1 MKDETE
7 RSEADETENSEAPEH
22 EAAERDELQARI
34 DELET
39 ELAGAEDRYL
49 RAAAELR
56 NYRRR
61 VIEEQTQ
68 RLQYAHE
75 QLITALLPV
84 LDHMELA
91 LQSARDETQSPEETL
106 AGVDMI
112 HRQLIEVLE
121 QFGLTR
127 LAAAGEQFDPRVH
140 EAVEQRSVEA
150 EAISE
155 GEIIEEFRPG
165 YRIHDRLVRPAEV
178 CVCIAQEGPDED

>member
-7 RSEADETENSEAPEH
+7 PSEVDESVDSEAPQN
-22 EAAERDELQARI
+22 EAPAQGELQARV
-34 DELET
+34 DELEK
-39 ELAGAEDRYL
+39 ELAQAEDRYL

-61 VIEEQTQ
+61 AIEEQAQ

-75 QLITALLPV
+75 QLIAALLPV
-84 LDHMELA
+84 LDHMQLA
-91 LQSARDETQSPEETL
+91 LQSARDETQSPEEIL

-112 HRQLIEVLE
+112 HRQLVEVLK

-127 LAAAGEQFDPRVH
+127 LAAVGEQFDPQVH
-140 EAVEQRSVEA
+140 EAIERRRVEDDAVA
-150 EAISE
+150 E

-165 YRIHDRLVRPAEV
+165 YRVHDRLVRPAEV
-178 CVCIAQEGPDED
+178 CVCIRQEGLDED

>member
-7 RSEADETENSEAPEH
+7 PSEVDGSVDSEAPENGAS
-22 EAAERDELQARI
+22 EPDELQARV
-34 DELET
+34 DELEK
-39 ELAGAEDRYL
+39 ELAEAEDRYL

-61 VIEEQTQ
+61 VIEEQAQ

-75 QLITALLPV
+75 QLIAALLPV

-91 LQSARDETQSPEETL
+91 LQSARDETQSPEEIL
-106 AGVDMI
+106 AGVDMV
-112 HRQLIEVLE
+112 HRQLAEVLK

-127 LAAAGEQFDPRVH
+127 LAAVGEQFDPQVH
-140 EAVEQRSVEA
+140 EAIERRGVEDEA
-150 EAISE
+150 VAE

-178 CVCIAQEGPDED
+178 CVCIEQEGPDED